1 MPIEVLMTAHDPHTE
16 QTEAEV
22 IPERPALDDGKP
34 SPVLII
40 FLVIPLLGILVALLM
55 VAGDMRTQNNIPQE
69 LPPELAGTAPSLV
82 NQPAPD
88 FTLPSL
94 EGPDVTLSDYR
105 GRVVFVNFWQTTC
118 PPCVEELPEF
128 REFFADQD
136 PAEVALLAVNVDET
150 RQTIMDFFTENNIIG
165 IPVVLDSDSSVRRT
179 YGVMGYP
186 VTFVINTEGVVR
198 FTKIGSM
205 TYDEME
211 DYLDLAQTT
220 DPSVDG

>member
-1 MPIEVLMTAHDPHTE
+1 MNAHDPHTE
-16 QTEAEV
+16 QAEPV
-22 IPERPALDDGKP
+22 AERPPLDDGKP

-40 FLVIPLLGILVALLM
+40 FLLIPLLGILVALLM
-55 VAGDMRTQNNIPQE
+55 VAADMRTRQTGLPQE
-69 LPPELAGTAPSLV
+69 LPPELAGDAASLV

-118 PPCVEELPEF
+118 PPCIEELPEF

-150 RQTIMDFFTENNIIG
+150 RQTIVDFFTENNIVG
-165 IPVVLDSDSSVRRT
+165 IPVVLDEDSSVRRS

-186 VTFVINTEGVVR
+186 VTFVIDVDGQVR
-198 FTKIGSM
+198 FTKIGTM

-211 DYLDLAQTT
+211 DYLELAQTT
-220 DPSVDG
+220 DPSVGG